1 MTKYIP
7 HKPTPKQW
15 AFLLLPHREAFFGGQ
30 PGGGKSDAL
39 LMGALQYADVPGYS
53 ALLLRRT
60 YADLALPG
68 ALMDR
73 SLEWLVGTDARW
85 NSTTKTWT
93 FPSGATVTFGYLENE
108 KDKFRYQGAEFQY
121 VGFDELTQFSET
133 QYTYLFSRLRRLAG
147 VNIPLR
153 MRSAGNPPM
162 TAEGQWVKTRFVVER
177 DPTRPFIPSGL
188 DDNPHVDKGAY
199 LEALSHLD
207 SNTYQMLFDWFAAL
221 EGLVYGTFNEGNI
234 CDEEPDPEK
243 PIEIAIDDG
252 YYPDPRATLFMQ
264 NKGTHILVF
273 DEMYQYRTLEE
284 ETVGDILRRCEAEK
298 WARPA
303 IAVVSHEAPAL
314 RDRLRHANIPA
325 RNWLEYK
332 STSESSTRVAAIK
345 RTRSLICDQNERR
358 VIKIHRRCK
367 NLIWEISQGY
377 MYPEGRKVRADDRPA
392 DGNDHAC
399 NALESWVWMR
409 ARDK

>member
-1 MTKYIP
+1 MNSTQRSLTSLRKQVRSNPALMQARMTKYIP

-162 TAEGQWVKTRFVVER
+162 TAEGQWVKPASWWSVTRLAR
-177 DPTRPFIPSGL
+177 SSPAGWTTTR
-188 DDNPHVDKGAY
+188 
-199 LEALSHLD
+199 
-207 SNTYQMLFDWFAAL
+207 T
-221 EGLVYGTFNEGNI
+221 
-234 CDEEPDPEK
+234 
-243 PIEIAIDDG
+243 
-252 YYPDPRATLFMQ
+252 
-264 NKGTHILVF
+264 
-273 DEMYQYRTLEE
+273 
-284 ETVGDILRRCEAEK
+284 
-298 WARPA
+298 
-303 IAVVSHEAPAL
+303 
-314 RDRLRHANIPA
+314 
-325 RNWLEYK
+325 
-332 STSESSTRVAAIK
+332 STSL
-345 RTRSLICDQNERR
+345 RTSRR
-358 VIKIHRRCK
+358 
-367 NLIWEISQGY
+367 
-377 MYPEGRKVRADDRPA
+377 
-392 DGNDHAC
+392 
-399 NALESWVWMR
+399 
-409 ARDK
+409 